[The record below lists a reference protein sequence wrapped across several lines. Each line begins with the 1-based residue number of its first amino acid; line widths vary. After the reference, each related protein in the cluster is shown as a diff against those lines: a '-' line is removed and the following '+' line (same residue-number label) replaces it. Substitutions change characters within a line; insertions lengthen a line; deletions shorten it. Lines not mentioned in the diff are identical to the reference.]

1 MSVPIIWSDEANDD
15 YVELL
20 KYLDSEFGADNAVD
34 FMEKIEEFEKNISTF
49 PKMYP
54 ATKKNIKM
62 RKAAIS
68 KRALVLYYIGDNGIT
83 IISLIDARQSSW
95 RF

>member
-1 MSVPIIWSDEANDD
+1 MSIPIIWSDEANDD

-20 KYLDSEFGADNAVD
+20 KYLDSKFGADIALN
-34 FMEKIEEFEKNISTF
+34 FMEKIEDFEKNICIF

-54 ATKKNIKM
+54 ATKRNSKM
-62 RKAAIS
+62 RKAAVS
-68 KRALVLYYIGDNGIT
+68 KHALALYYIGDNGIT
-83 IISLIDARQSSW
+83 IVSLIDARQSSW